1 MPKGFSD
8 REKEVIR
15 ANLLEKGRELF
26 GRYGLKKTNIEDL
39 TRAVGISKGAFY
51 DFYPS
56 KELLFFDILEQFEA
70 ELHQTFYQKVF
81 EPGVSPRQRFKE
93 LMIEMVVTLDENPIL
108 KFFTTEEYAQLLRKL
123 PPERVQKHVAND
135 QTVLARFITENQCKG
150 FLDEVDIKLVTGL
163 YMTLFLVGLHS
174 DEFDS
179 QVFTRTVDMLADL
192 IANYMFKE

>member
-8 REKEVIR
+8 REKEIIR
-15 ANLLEKGRELF
+15 ASLLEKGRELF
-26 GRYGLKKTNIEDL
+26 GRYGLKKTNVEDL
-39 TRAVGISKGAFY
+39 TRAAGISKGAFY

-70 ELHQTFYQKVF
+70 ELRQTFYQKVF

-135 QTVLARFITENQCKG
+135 QTVLTRVIIENQGKG
-150 FLDEVDIKLVTGL
+150 FREDVDMKLVTGL
-163 YMTLFLVGLHS
+163 YMTLFLVGLHK

-179 QVFTRTVDMLADL
+179 QVFTCTVDVLADL

>member
-8 REKEVIR
+8 REKEIIR
-15 ANLLEKGRELF
+15 ASLLEKGRELF
-26 GRYGLKKTNIEDL
+26 GRYGLKKTNVEDL

-70 ELHQTFYQKVF
+70 ELHQAFFLKVF
-81 EPGVSPRQRFKE
+81 EPGEAPRQRFKE
-93 LMIEMVVTLDENPIL
+93 LMIEMVASLDENPIL

-123 PPERVQKHVAND
+123 PPERVQRHVTND
-135 QTVLARFITENQCKG
+135 QTVLARFITENQGRG
-150 FLDEVDIKLVTGL
+150 FRDDVDMKLATGL

-174 DEFDS
+174 DEFDP
-179 QVFTRTVDMLADL
+179 QVFARTVDALADL